1 MKLNKHEEAAV
12 IGMIL
17 GDGYLQKTGTK
28 NARLRLEHSAKQKA
42 YLLWKAALLPR
53 FFQGKSTML
62 TRVHPITK
70 QSYHYVRHQSSS
82 SPALG
87 TLRTIFYPEGK
98 KHIPQNLERF
108 MISPLTLAI
117 WHMDDGYY
125 DKKDNDI
132 YLYLGRTSKRE
143 AEIASD
149 VIKKKF
155 DLENSVVDKKI
166 KGFVLY
172 FSPRVARKF
181 AQLIKKYILPE
192 MAYKIPS

>member
-17 GDGYLQKTGTK
+17 GDGYLQKTGRK

-53 FFQGKSTML
+53 FFQGKPTVL
-62 TRVHPITK
+62 TRIHPITK

-82 SPALG
+82 SPELG
-87 TLRTIFYPEGK
+87 KLRSIFYPEGK
-98 KHIPQNLERF
+98 KHIPQSLERL
-108 MISPLTLAI
+108 MSSPLTLAI

-125 DKKDNDI
+125 DQKDNDI
-132 YLYLGRTSKRE
+132 YLYLGRVSEKE
-143 AEIASD
+143 AKIASD
-149 VIKKKF
+149 AIKKKF
-155 DLENSVVDKKI
+155 DLENSITDKKV

-172 FSPRVARKF
+172 FSPRVAQRF
-181 AQLIKKYILPE
+181 SQLIKKYILPE